1 MIVEIGHFA
10 LILAACVALVQGVL
24 PLAGTVNDN
33 QRWQALAKPAAI
45 LQFLLIAF
53 AFAVLA
59 HGALTDDFSIKY
71 IAGHSN
77 SLLPTPYKFA
87 SVWGG
92 HEGSLLLWM
101 LMLSGW
107 TVAVAIFS
115 RTLPLAMVA
124 RVIGILGLVSTGF
137 LMFILIT
144 SSPFERLLP
153 AAARPPSSLPAAPAA
168 QSRHLRALPPLPQHA
183 SPWPRSERA
192 QRHHVSR
199 QLQRPRPA
207 ARAPALP
214 LPQSQPA
221 YLAPLNCQRLPRGS

>member
-24 PLAGTVNDN
+24 PLAGTLNDN
-33 QRWQALAKPAAI
+33 QRWQALAKPAAT
-45 LQFLLIAF
+45 LQFLLIALS
-53 AFAVLA
+53 FAVLA

-77 SLLPTPYKFA
+77 SLLPTQYKFA

-107 TVAVAIFS
+107 TLAVAIFS

-153 AAARPPSSLPAAPAA
+153 APAD
-168 QSRHLRALPPLPQHA
+168 
-183 SPWPRSERA
+183 
-192 QRHHVSR
+192 
-199 QLQRPRPA
+199 
-207 ARAPALP
+207 
-214 LPQSQPA
+214 
-221 YLAPLNCQRLPRGS
+221 GKD